1 MITGFV
7 KIYRSM
13 LDWEWFDDSNTV
25 HLFLYL
31 LLKANHKEKEWR
43 GITIKRG
50 QLLTSTNKLRNATHQ
65 SVQQTRT
72 SLERLKIAGTIT
84 IYSTSRYSIVTICNY
99 DKYQNDNRKDITQSN
114 KQINIKTTKYLTR
127 ESTNKATSKIT
138 ITKEDKN
145 LRKEEIKNNK
155 TSKASFEIDRDFS
168 EKLKKKIIEFV
179 EYRED
184 IKKPF
189 LSQKSIDLL
198 QSKLKKKKEDEA
210 IQELNQTILNGWKG
224 IFPLNK
230 TQKNSIENRKLYEPQ
245 ELEESNNDRL
255 KL

>member
-31 LLKANHKEKEWR
+31 LLKANHKEKNWR
-43 GITIKRG
+43 GIAIKRG
-50 QLLTSTNKLRNATHQ
+50 QLLTSINKLKIATHQ

-72 SLERLKIAGTIT
+72 SLQKLRTAGVIT
-84 IYSTSRYSIVTICNY
+84 IHSTNKYSIVSICNY
-99 DKYQNDNRKDITQSN
+99 DKYQNDNRKEIKPNN
-114 KQINIKTTKYLTR
+114 KQINIKVTKDLTRKSTHKTTSEITTTK
-127 ESTNKATSKIT
+127 E
-138 ITKEDKN
+138 EKN

-198 QSKLKKKKEDEA
+198 QLKLKKKKETEA
-210 IQELNQTILNGWKG
+210 IQELDQTILNGWKG

-230 TQKNSIENRKLYEPQ
+230 KQQKSFENNKLYEPKK
-245 ELEESNNDRL
+245 LKESDDDRL